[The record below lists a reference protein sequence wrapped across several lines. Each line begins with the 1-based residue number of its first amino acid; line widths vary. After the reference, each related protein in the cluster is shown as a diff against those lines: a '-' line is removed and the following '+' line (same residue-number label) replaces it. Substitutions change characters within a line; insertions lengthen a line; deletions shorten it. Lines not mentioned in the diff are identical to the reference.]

1 MPAVRYPDAQRAAR
15 DLLREAL
22 AGREEP
28 EAQGVTVG
36 TRIPSWAADEAPTRP
51 FVMVRL
57 DGMSRTSRLDGRALI
72 RVAVWHT
79 DEGLALDLASLV
91 EALFLAARSPEIR
104 SVESSAGPIPAAD
117 PDTGDPLAF
126 FRVTAHLRP
135 TLL

>member
-1 MPAVRYPDAQRAAR
+1 MTAVRFGDAQRAAR
-15 DLLREAL
+15 DVLRAAL
-22 AGREEP
+22 AGRAEP

-36 TRIPSWAADEAPTRP
+36 TRRPSWAADEAPAKP

-57 DGMSRTSRLDGRALI
+57 DGAGRTSRLDGTATL
-72 RVAVWHT
+72 RVTVWHT
-79 DEGLALDLASLV
+79 DEGQALALASLA
-91 EALFLAARSPEIR
+91 EALLLAGRSSEIR
-104 SVESSAGPIPAAD
+104 SVQSVVSPIPADD